1 MKAFYSLIVLVSLSG
16 VFPVFAANEKGATAD
31 GAPKNRRRVMIP
43 PAPASGMPVE
53 ATPARSDSLL
63 KVNVTYQSYN
73 PHLPWQK
80 LSPGARLGLGVVLDN
95 NRVLVTGQM
104 VADATYIELE
114 LPESGQ
120 KIPAKVAG
128 VDYEANLALLEVA
141 ANGERAKTFFNGLK
155 PMQIEPSA
163 HVGDNLSI
171 WQTGRV
177 GELIVTLLH
186 VSKVMTASYVL
197 PGSSFLVYEGQGI
210 VRTEGNSFTLPVV
223 KNGKLAGLLLRYDSK
238 NQVTTVL
245 PAIIIEHFLKDMAD
259 GKNEG
264 FPSLGIEVQPT
275 LDDQFREYLGL
286 KPGQGGM
293 YVSNVSKGGTASALG
308 VEKKDIL
315 LSINGFK
322 VDSRGDYEDPEFG
335 RLSMSHIVRGRAYV
349 GEEVKMVVLR
359 EGKEVTLEGKLT
371 RKNPKDNI
379 VWPYLFDRGP
389 NYVVEGGLVFQ
400 ELTKP
405 YLQSFGDDAN
415 GTVLRLSH
423 LAEHPEEYEEQGRK
437 KFVFLSAVLPTPATQ
452 GYERIGG
459 LLVKAVNGKV
469 INDLS
474 DLDRA
479 FSEPVDGIETVEF
492 EDMPKKIY
500 LDSAAVE
507 RENTALLKG
516 AYRLGSLK
524 RIE

>member
-1 MKAFYSLIVLVSLSG
+1 MKAFYFLVTL
-16 VFPVFAANEKGATAD
+16 AALAGLPSAARAEEK
-31 GAPKNRRRVMIP
+31 
-43 PAPASGMPVE
+43 PASTAPH
-53 ATPARSDSLL
+53 PAERHRVLIPAGSDAASMSAPSMRSDSLL
-63 KVNVTYQSYN
+63 KVNVTYQSYS

-80 LSPGARLGLGVVLDN
+80 LSPGARLGLGVVLEK

-120 KIPAKVAG
+120 KIPAKVVG
-128 VDYEANLALLEVA
+128 VDYEANLALLEA
-141 ANGERAKTFFNGLK
+141 AYDGDRGKSFFSGLK
-155 PMQIEPSA
+155 PMKIESKA

-177 GELIVTLLH
+177 GELIVTLLR
-186 VSKVMTASYVL
+186 VSKVMTAQYVL

-223 KNGKLAGLLLRYDSK
+223 KAGRLAGLLLRYDSK

-245 PAIIIEHFLKDMAD
+245 PGMVIEHFLKDMAD

-264 FPSLGIEVQPT
+264 FPSLGVEVQQT
-275 LDDQFREYLGL
+275 LDEQFREYLHL
-286 KPGQGGM
+286 KPDQGGM
-293 YVSNVSKGGTASALG
+293 YVSGVSKGGTAALLG
-308 VEKKDIL
+308 VKKQDIL

-322 VDSRGDYEDPEFG
+322 VDSRGDYEDPDFG
-335 RLSMSHIVRGRAYV
+335 RLSMSHVIRGRAFV
-349 GEEVKMVVLR
+349 GDDVKMVVLR
-359 EGKEVTLEGKLT
+359 EGEEVVLQGKLI
-371 RKNPKDNI
+371 RKEPKDNV

-405 YLQSFGDDAN
+405 YLQAFGDEAN

-423 LAEHPEEYEEQGRK
+423 LAEHPEDYEEGGRK

-459 LLVKAVNGKV
+459 LLVKTVNGKV
-469 INDLS
+469 INEIS
-474 DLDRA
+474 DLDKA
-479 FSEPVDGIETVEF
+479 FHEPVDGIDTVEF

-500 LDSAAVE
+500 LDAAAVE
-507 RENTALLKG
+507 RDNMALLKG
-516 AYRLGSLK
+516 AYRIGSLK